1 MSRFRILR
9 MFLNTLIW
17 GAAGVITILLLPFLN
32 PLRPRVLRPFG
43 ALQIAPACTDQGV
56 LAMNYPIDMKPDRI
70 RWKRTKGRQQLL
82 LNKIYDAVT
91 EEFTRDAMASLAT
104 VLAHLCIVTD
114 VAKPEAIEAFGNAF
128 DEARDMLSGSGANA
142 SLLN

>member
-1 MSRFRILR
+1 
-9 MFLNTLIW
+9 
-17 GAAGVITILLLPFLN
+17 
-32 PLRPRVLRPFG
+32 
-43 ALQIAPACTDQGV
+43 
-56 LAMNYPIDMKPDRI
+56 MKPEGI

-82 LNKIYDAVT
+82 LNKVYDAVT

-104 VLAHLCIVTD
+104 VLAYLCIVTD
-114 VAKPEAIEAFGNAF
+114 VAKLEAIEAFDNAY

>member
-1 MSRFRILR
+1 
-9 MFLNTLIW
+9 
-17 GAAGVITILLLPFLN
+17 
-32 PLRPRVLRPFG
+32 
-43 ALQIAPACTDQGV
+43 
-56 LAMNYPIDMKPDRI
+56 MKLERI

-82 LNKIYDAVT
+82 LDKVYDAVT

-114 VAKPEAIEAFGNAF
+114 VAKPEAIEAFGNAY
-128 DEARDMLSGSGANA
+128 DEVRDMSSGSCANA